1 MHSALTQ
8 MGQRVGRGS
17 QPGPHG
23 AGRVRVDAGCIA
35 RSGPAPG
42 PRLAREQGS
51 RRPLGDPGSR
61 PARQLKARG
70 CAEPEH
76 AQSQHV
82 AAAPPRGGQPV
93 AARMR
98 AGRRG
103 REQQHQLARSPGAN
117 RLMRTRHRGVVASRP
132 ARALSSAESRRTKL
146 NCWNTKPMSRR
157 AWVRRAPLRR
167 CMGCPAT
174 QASPASMSTS
184 RVKQRNR
191 VVLPAPLGPKRAT
204 ISPGSTCSDTPS
216 STRARPWAFERP
228 TTWMPSA
235 AVIRTAVREAKRSPD
250 RWPSPWR
257 E

>member
-8 MGQRVGRGS
+8 MGKRVGRGS

-76 AQSQHV
+76 AQSRTRCCCPPERRSARCCAYARRPTRSR
-82 AAAPPRGGQPV
+82 AASAS
-93 AARMR
+93 
-98 AGRRG
+98 
-103 REQQHQLARSPGAN
+103 ARSPGAN

-157 AWVRRAPLRR
+157 ARVRRAPLRR
-167 CMGCPAT
+167 CMAMSSDPSLARVDVNQSR
-174 QASPASMSTS
+174 QAA
-184 RVKQRNR
+184 KQ

-216 STRARPWAFERP
+216 STRCPPVGFRK
-228 TTWMPSA
+228 TDDLD
-235 AVIRTAVREAKRSPD
+235 AVRGCHQDSRARSQALA
-250 RWPSPWR
+250 
-257 E
+257 